1 MTQLTPRYKM
11 HVRDLIALTK
21 EQVWLPVTEDR
32 IAIVDLEFDNKDVI
46 ETNEWYNCICWYY
59 LQVLASFPEVTVTKE
74 MHLGL
79 RSTSSD
85 TLMGILSAISTAV
98 FSQAKNTDSPR
109 FCEYFGE
116 IILSNHSD
124 KYNDCGTETG
134 MLAAYVDMSDIF
146 DYIEVAELP
155 ELIEINKSVL
165 PNPTSIENC
174 ADEVG
179 ITLMKYADQLSC
191 AGHYADKLY
200 NRKQISQI
208 FGAVGYRNDVGGN
221 IFPRPITAGILKGM
235 RDTYDIMIDSVTA
248 SIALL
253 NTEEPLQASEYSN
266 RRSDLISMHIRFIEK
281 GDCGNTDFTFI
292 PKATVATLNP
302 KIFYGLQIAT
312 NKGIFTC
319 TPENAKELIKG
330 DIRVRTVIGCK
341 HPDPAKR
348 CSACYGS
355 LGNQIPAYTNI
366 GNVAQVCFGDKKTQ
380 TTMNYK
386 HLAGSSNVSKI
397 SMGDDDLEVL
407 HPTPDNLALVFNS
420 KLAKR
425 IRDTKGARFLI
436 EVATKSLKN
445 LGDIN
450 QNDID
455 AINVFNVSNLLK
467 ANFILSIPN
476 QPDIKHSIN
485 LCFGSRESSFSR
497 NALKHILKYNY
508 TINARGQYVFDF
520 TDYDMEKA
528 VFNLPN
534 KFDHTLVTIRACDQV
549 WLGGGSDGKEGGGG
563 KGGAI
568 KYFKGCKLVP
578 IHKHPSKHHALL
590 ALIEFLNSIYALHTT
605 HVAVMLAAYLCK
617 GPNDYRLAT
626 GDEPYVI
633 GTYSN
638 IMLKRS
644 NGVAMAYQSQ
654 EALFIDPTRYLGHEV
669 DPHPMD
675 QMLRG

>member
-11 HVRDLIALTK
+11 HVRDLIAMTK
-21 EQVWLPVTEDR
+21 EQVWLPFTEDR
-32 IAIVDLEFDNKDVI
+32 VSIVDLEFDNKEVI
-46 ETNEWYNCICWYY
+46 ETNEWYNAICWYY
-59 LQVLASFPEVTVTKE
+59 LQTLTPFPEVTVTKD

-79 RSTSSD
+79 RSTSSNV
-85 TLMGILSAISTAV
+85 LMGILTAISTAV
-98 FSQAKNTDSPR
+98 YDQAKDRHTER

-116 IILSNHSD
+116 IIYKRHNAM
-124 KYNDCGTETG
+124 YNDCGTDTG
-134 MLAAYVDMSDIF
+134 MLGSYVDMSDIF
-146 DYIEVAELP
+146 DYCEVADIP
-155 ELIEINKSVL
+155 ELIELNKGIL
-165 PNPTSIENC
+165 PNPTSIDSCTDKMGE
-174 ADEVG
+174 
-179 ITLMKYADQLSC
+179 IFMRYADAYSC
-191 AGHYADKLY
+191 ASHYADNLY
-200 NRKQISQI
+200 NRKQIGQI

-221 IFPRPITAGILKGM
+221 IFSRPITTGILMGM
-235 RDTYDIMIDSVTA
+235 RDTYDILIDSVTA

-266 RRSDLISMHIRFIEK
+266 RRADLISMHIRSIEA

-292 PKATVATLNP
+292 PKATVATLQP
-302 KIFYGLQIAT
+302 KVFYGLQIAT

-319 TPENAKELIKG
+319 THANAKELIKG

-348 CSACYGS
+348 CSTCYGS
-355 LGNQIPAYTNI
+355 LGMQIPAYTNI
-366 GNVAQVCFGDKKTQ
+366 GNVAQVCWGDKKTQ

-397 SMGDDDLEVL
+397 SMGDEDLEIIN
-407 HPTPDNLALVFNS
+407 PTPDNLALVFNPD
-420 KLAKR
+420 LVKR
-425 IRDTKGARFLI
+425 IRNTKGAEFLI

-450 QNDID
+450 QNDIGT
-455 AINVFNVSNLLK
+455 INVFNVSNLLK
-467 ANFILSIPN
+467 ANFILNIPN
-476 QPDIKHSIN
+476 QPPIKHSIN

-497 NALKHILKYNY
+497 SALKHILKTNY
-508 TINARGQYVFDF
+508 RINARGQYVFDF
-520 TDYDMEKA
+520 TDYDMSKA
-528 VFNLPN
+528 VFKLPN

-549 WLGGGSDGKEGGGG
+549 WLGGNSDGREGGGS

-590 ALIEFLNSIYALHTT
+590 SLIEFLNSIYALHTT

-617 GPNDYRLAT
+617 GNNDYRMAT

-633 GTYSN
+633 GTYNN

-654 EALFIDPTRYLGHEV
+654 EALFIDPTRFLGHEV